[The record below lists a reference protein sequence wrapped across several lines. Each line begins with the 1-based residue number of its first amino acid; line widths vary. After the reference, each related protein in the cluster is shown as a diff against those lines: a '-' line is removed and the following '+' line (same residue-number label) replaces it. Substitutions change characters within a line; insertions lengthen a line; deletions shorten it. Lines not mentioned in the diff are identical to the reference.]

1 MENPK
6 TKLVEEGNTIYEID
20 LECIK
25 KKENRE
31 KRSEKGE
38 KNKSGCRKKAAALL
52 FVFELPAESVI
63 AASAKKQQNDNNTA
77 AVSMSVISVTA
88 GSVSAEAQKQQNP
101 DNTVAVSSEKSP

>member
-31 KRSEKGE
+31 KGSEKGE
-38 KNKSGCRKKAAALL
+38 KNKSGCRK
-52 FVFELPAESVI
+52 
-63 AASAKKQQNDNNTA
+63 
-77 AVSMSVISVTA
+77 
-88 GSVSAEAQKQQNP
+88 
-101 DNTVAVSSEKSP
+101 

>member
-20 LECIK
+20 LEKKK

-38 KNKSGCRKKAAALL
+38 KNKSGCRK
-52 FVFELPAESVI
+52 
-63 AASAKKQQNDNNTA
+63 
-77 AVSMSVISVTA
+77 
-88 GSVSAEAQKQQNP
+88 
-101 DNTVAVSSEKSP
+101 